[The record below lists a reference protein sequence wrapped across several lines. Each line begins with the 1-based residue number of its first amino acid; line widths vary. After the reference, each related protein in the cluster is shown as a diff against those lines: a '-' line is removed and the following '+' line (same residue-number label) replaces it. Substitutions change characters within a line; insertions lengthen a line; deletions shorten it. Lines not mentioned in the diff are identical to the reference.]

1 MTMQPHHTEDTDSD
15 DVAEARP
22 MPAPPETEE
31 TQEEEEEQ
39 KADRLDSSSEGS
51 QSSEGSH
58 EIDERRPL
66 FDDDELGT
74 YRRRWDEM
82 QARFVDD
89 PRGTVK
95 DADALVNDV
104 MQRLTQT
111 FTDERSSLESQWSEG
126 KDASTEDL
134 RVAMQRYRSF
144 FARLLAA

>member
-1 MTMQPHHTEDTDSD
+1 MTMQPQHTEDDSD

-31 TQEEEEEQ
+31 TQEEEEEEES
-39 KADRLDSSSEGS
+39 DRLDSSSEGS
-51 QSSEGSH
+51 H
-58 EIDERRPL
+58 EIEERRPL

-74 YRRRWDEM
+74 YRSRWDEV

-95 DADALVNDV
+95 EADALVNDV

-126 KDASTEDL
+126 KDVSTEDL
-134 RVAMQRYRSF
+134 RIAMQRYRSF

>member
-1 MTMQPHHTEDTDSD
+1 MTMQPQHTDDNTDSD

-22 MPAPPETEE
+22 VPAPPETEE
-31 TQEEEEEQ
+31 TREERL
-39 KADRLDSSSEGS
+39 DHLDSSSE
-51 QSSEGSH
+51 SEGSH

-66 FDDDELGT
+66 FDDNELGT
-74 YRRRWDEM
+74 YRSRWDDV

-104 MQRLTQT
+104 MERLTQT

>member
-1 MTMQPHHTEDTDSD
+1 MTMQPQHTEDESD
-15 DVAEARP
+15 EVAEPRP

-31 TQEEEEEQ
+31 TPEEES
-39 KADRLDSSSEGS
+39 DRLDSSG
-51 QSSEGSH
+51 EGSH

-74 YRRRWDEM
+74 YRSRWDEV

-104 MQRLTQT
+104 MQQLTQT
-111 FTDERSSLESQWSEG
+111 FTNERSSLESQWSEG

>member
-1 MTMQPHHTEDTDSD
+1 MTMQPQHTEDESD
-15 DVAEARP
+15 EVAEPRP

-31 TQEEEEEQ
+31 TQEEGEEV
-39 KADRLDSSSEGS
+39 DRLDSSSEGS
-51 QSSEGSH
+51 H
-58 EIDERRPL
+58 EIEERRPL

-74 YRRRWDEM
+74 FRSRWDEV

-95 DADALVNDV
+95 EADALVNDV

-111 FTDERSSLESQWSEG
+111 FTDERSSLESQWTEG

>member
-1 MTMQPHHTEDTDSD
+1 MTMQPHHTEDTVSD

-22 MPAPPETEE
+22 VPAPPATEK
-31 TQEEEEEQ
+31 TQDEE
-39 KADRLDSSSEGS
+39 ADRLDASSES
-51 QSSEGSH
+51 SH

-66 FDDDELGT
+66 FDEDELGT
-74 YRRRWDEM
+74 YRSRWDEM

-104 MQRLTQT
+104 VQRLTQT

>member
-1 MTMQPHHTEDTDSD
+1 MTMQPQHTEDTDSE

-31 TQEEEEEQ
+31 TQDEE
-39 KADRLDSSSEGS
+39 ADRLDSSG
-51 QSSEGSH
+51 EGSH

-74 YRRRWDEM
+74 YRTRLDEV

-104 MQRLTQT
+104 MQQLTQT
-111 FTDERSSLESQWSEG
+111 FTNERSSLESQWSEG

>member
-1 MTMQPHHTEDTDSD
+1 MTMQPQHTEDDSD
-15 DVAEARP
+15 EVAEARP
-22 MPAPPETEE
+22 TPAPPETEE
-31 TQEEEEEQ
+31 TQEEEE
-39 KADRLDSSSEGS
+39 DRLDS
-51 QSSEGSH
+51 SSEGSH

-74 YRRRWDEM
+74 YRSRWDEV

-104 MQRLTQT
+104 MQQLTQT

>member
-1 MTMQPHHTEDTDSD
+1 MTMQPQHTEDDSD
-15 DVAEARP
+15 EVAESLP
-22 MPAPPETEE
+22 MPAPPESEE
-31 TQEEEEEQ
+31 QEEES
-39 KADRLDSSSEGS
+39 DRLDSSG
-51 QSSEGSH
+51 EGSH

-66 FDDDELGT
+66 FDEDELGR
-74 YRRRWDEM
+74 YRSRWDEV

-95 DADALVNDV
+95 EADALVNDV

-134 RVAMQRYRSF
+134 RIAMQRYRSF

>member
-31 TQEEEEEQ
+31 TQDEE
-39 KADRLDSSSEGS
+39 AHRLDA
-51 QSSEGSH
+51 SSEGSH

-74 YRRRWDEM
+74 YRSRWDEM

-104 MQRLTQT
+104 VQRLTQT

>member
-1 MTMQPHHTEDTDSD
+1 MTMQPQHTEDTDSE

-31 TQEEEEEQ
+31 TQDEE
-39 KADRLDSSSEGS
+39 ADRIDSSG
-51 QSSEGSH
+51 EGSH

-74 YRRRWDEM
+74 YRTRWDEV

-111 FTDERSSLESQWSEG
+111 FTNERSSLESQWSEG

>member
-15 DVAEARP
+15 DVADARP

-31 TQEEEEEQ
+31 TQDE
-39 KADRLDSSSEGS
+39 ADRLDS
-51 QSSEGSH
+51 SSEGSH

-74 YRRRWDEM
+74 YRSRWDAV

-104 MQRLTQT
+104 MQQLTRT
-111 FTDERSSLESQWSEG
+111 FTDERSSLES
-126 KDASTEDL
+126 
-134 RVAMQRYRSF
+134 
-144 FARLLAA
+144 

>member
-1 MTMQPHHTEDTDSD
+1 MTMQQHEHGEDPAD
-15 DVAEARP
+15 D
-22 MPAPPETEE
+22 TSHDI
-31 TQEEEEEQ
+31 EQ
-39 KADRLDSSSEGS
+39 
-51 QSSEGSH
+51 
-58 EIDERRPL
+58 RRAL
-66 FDDDELGT
+66 FDENALGE
-74 YRRRWDEM
+74 YRSRWDQV

-104 MQRLTQT
+104 MERLTQT

>member
-1 MTMQPHHTEDTDSD
+1 MTMQPQHTEDTDSD
-15 DVAEARP
+15 HVAEARP

-31 TQEEEEEQ
+31 TQDEE
-39 KADRLDSSSEGS
+39 ADRLDSSGER
-51 QSSEGSH
+51 SH

-66 FDDDELGT
+66 FDDDELGA
-74 YRRRWDEM
+74 YRRRWNDV

>member
-1 MTMQPHHTEDTDSD
+1 MTMQPQHTEDTDSE
-15 DVAEARP
+15 DVAESRP

-31 TQEEEEEQ
+31 TPGEES
-39 KADRLDSSSEGS
+39 DRLDS
-51 QSSEGSH
+51 SSEGSH

-74 YRRRWDEM
+74 YRSRWDEV

-104 MQRLTQT
+104 MERLTQT
-111 FTDERSSLESQWSEG
+111 FTDERSSLESRWSEG

>member
-1 MTMQPHHTEDTDSD
+1 MTMQPQHTDDTDSD

-22 MPAPPETEE
+22 MPGPPESEE
-31 TQEEEEEQ
+31 TRNEE
-39 KADRLDSSSEGS
+39 ADRLDS
-51 QSSEGSH
+51 SSEGSH

-66 FDDDELGT
+66 FDDNELGA
-74 YRRRWDEM
+74 YRSRWDDV

-104 MQRLTQT
+104 MERLTQT

>member
-1 MTMQPHHTEDTDSD
+1 MTMQPQHTEDADSD
-15 DVAEARP
+15 EVDEARP
-22 MPAPPETEE
+22 MPAPPGTEE
-31 TQEEEEEQ
+31 TQEEGEEV
-39 KADRLDSSSEGS
+39 DRLDSSSEGS
-51 QSSEGSH
+51 H
-58 EIDERRPL
+58 EIEERRPL

-74 YRRRWDEM
+74 FRSRWDEV

-95 DADALVNDV
+95 EADALVNDV

-111 FTDERSSLESQWSEG
+111 FTDERSSLESQWTEG

>member
-1 MTMQPHHTEDTDSD
+1 MTMQPQHTEDTDSE

-31 TQEEEEEQ
+31 TQDEE
-39 KADRLDSSSEGS
+39 ADRLDSSG
-51 QSSEGSH
+51 EGSH

-74 YRRRWDEM
+74 YRTRWDEV

-104 MQRLTQT
+104 MQQLTQT
-111 FTDERSSLESQWSEG
+111 FTNERSSLESQWSEG

>member
-1 MTMQPHHTEDTDSD
+1 MTMQPQHTEDDSD

-31 TQEEEEEQ
+31 TQEEEEEEES
-39 KADRLDSSSEGS
+39 DRLDSSSEGS
-51 QSSEGSH
+51 H
-58 EIDERRPL
+58 EIEERRPL

-74 YRRRWDEM
+74 YRSRWDEV

-111 FTDERSSLESQWSEG
+111 FSDERSSLESQWSEG
-126 KDASTEDL
+126 KDVSTEDL
-134 RVAMQRYRSF
+134 RIAMQRYRSF

>member
-1 MTMQPHHTEDTDSD
+1 MTMQPQHTEDESD
-15 DVAEARP
+15 EVAEARP
-22 MPAPPETEE
+22 MPTPPETEE
-31 TQEEEEEQ
+31 TREEES
-39 KADRLDSSSEGS
+39 DHLDSSN
-51 QSSEGSH
+51 EGSH
-58 EIDERRPL
+58 EIDERPL
-66 FDDDELGT
+66 FDDNELGT
-74 YRRRWDEM
+74 YRSRWDDV

-104 MQRLTQT
+104 MERLTQT